1 MIGNPEFIKNIQ
13 LQINAVKMVLMPAV
27 LGMIFIV
34 VYLMNA
40 DSYKPVEYAMQVA
53 SLVLLGVIVFVW
65 GTKMAVESLA
75 GEFNDKTWDSQRMTA
90 IDPWNLAWGKLF
102 GSTLFAWYG
111 GLFCLLVFTVSSFF
125 SPKSYRF
132 LELLLSILFA
142 GVFAQA
148 TTLAF
153 ILTEFAKNRDFGK
166 LNLSSYSVA
175 GIIFPLL
182 FFALVAGAYDARGT
196 MQWYSITLRPMEMML
211 YSSVYFCL
219 WGVIGFY
226 RAMRKE
232 LQFDTGPWVW
242 TLFVFGLMLYT
253 AGFISNND
261 ELDRSQWLFFAL
273 YISFFIGMIS
283 FYLMAF
289 SEPKSI
295 VDIRWLTDKAA
306 QRKWG
311 DFFVKLPTWFMSL
324 LLVVLLCSVL
334 LFMKASMHAALVD
347 GPEWLINFVQFSPL
361 AFLLFCLRDLGVILY
376 VNLTSAKKNRDIVA
390 IFYLIIL
397 YALVPT
403 ILMVTDTESILPWFF
418 PVNSAGFLN
427 SVVPVAAQ
435 TGFVFFLLYS
445 EIYPAEKFSGST
457 NILGDHSQS

>member
-1 MIGNPEFIKNIQ
+1 
-13 LQINAVKMVLMPAV
+13 
-27 LGMIFIV
+27 
-34 VYLMNA
+34 
-40 DSYKPVEYAMQVA
+40 
-53 SLVLLGVIVFVW
+53 
-65 GTKMAVESLA
+65 
-75 GEFNDKTWDSQRMTA
+75 
-90 IDPWNLAWGKLF
+90 
-102 GSTLFAWYG
+102 
-111 GLFCLLVFTVSSFF
+111 
-125 SPKSYRF
+125 
-132 LELLLSILFA
+132 
-142 GVFAQA
+142 
-148 TTLAF
+148 
-153 ILTEFAKNRDFGK
+153 
-166 LNLSSYSVA
+166 
-175 GIIFPLL
+175 
-182 FFALVAGAYDARGT
+182 
-196 MQWYSITLRPMEMML
+196 
-211 YSSVYFCL
+211 
-219 WGVIGFY
+219 
-226 RAMRKE
+226 MRKE

-427 SVVPVAAQ
+427 SVLPVAAQ

-445 EIYPAEKFSGST
+445 EIYPAEKLSGST